1 MEPVDAAVT
10 SSPRAEKTTPT
21 LTNFS
26 TAYHRTH
33 HRTTVDRAD
42 NTVPFLAPDI
52 TPNIPGHN
60 SSRRA
65 SMRFLHLSVVSL
77 AGVYAAP
84 LRTARSP
91 APTVDDKPLEAAPVV
106 GEHEHVKNSRPD
118 AADNIIAM
126 PMPNPGCPNHLTKDC
141 GPNFLRFAK
150 E

>member
-1 MEPVDAAVT
+1 
-10 SSPRAEKTTPT
+10 
-21 LTNFS
+21 
-26 TAYHRTH
+26 
-33 HRTTVDRAD
+33 
-42 NTVPFLAPDI
+42 
-52 TPNIPGHN
+52 
-60 SSRRA
+60 
-65 SMRFLHLSVVSL
+65 MRFLHLSVVSL

-106 GEHEHVKNSRPD
+106 
-118 AADNIIAM
+118 AM